1 MTFCFDIGDRLAARL
16 KKLRDKG
23 SLWKASKPQ
32 MQSMMSMLGML
43 KKAEQRFAESITIS
57 VLEMISETNFCKQGK
72 NPR

>member
-57 VLEMISETNFCKQGK
+57 LLEMI
-72 NPR
+72 RD

>member
-1 MTFCFDIGDRLAARL
+1 
-16 KKLRDKG
+16 
-23 SLWKASKPQ
+23 

-57 VLEMISETNFCKQGK
+57 VLEMISETNFCGQGK